1 MSEYDE
7 TNKGAMWK
15 NTSAHPKAPL
25 LKGHINID
33 GVVHKISAWK
43 SISEHQQ
50 APVLQL
56 KKDDAMEESKPD
68 LVVVKKDDEDLPF

>member
-15 NTSAHPKAPL
+15 NTSVHPKAPL

-43 SISEHQQ
+43 SISEHPQ

-56 KKDDAMEESKPD
+56 KKDDAMEGSKPD